1 MCKMDLNL
9 LQDYIDGTIEPLE
22 RVVLEEHLRVCADCR
37 KELNR
42 LKLIDWDLKNF
53 FAETGEIPVPEELA
67 VLRDASIGLFLAEED
82 DRARA
87 EENDRARSAGDDQGK
102 VGFKEVLS
110 LQVSNMNNALMFIN
124 ILSGHSREEK
134 TGRQDLRKKK
144 SLFRKIIGM

>member
-22 RVVLEEHLRVCADCR
+22 RVVLEEHLRLCADCR

-42 LKLIDWDLKNF
+42 LKLIDWDLKNYF
-53 FAETGEIPVPEELA
+53 REAGEVPVPEELA
-67 VLRDASIGLFLAEED
+67 VLRDASVSLFLAEED
-82 DRARA
+82 DRKQAEEFDAARA
-87 EENDRARSAGDDQGK
+87 TGNERGK
-102 VGFKEVLS
+102 VGFKDLLS

-124 ILSGHSREEK
+124 ILSGQIREEK
-134 TGRQDLRKKK
+134 AGRKDRRKKK

>member
-1 MCKMDLNL
+1 VCKMDLNL

-42 LKLIDWDLKNF
+42 LKLIDWDLKNYF
-53 FAETGEIPVPEELA
+53 LEAGKIPVLEELA
-67 VLRDASIGLFLAEED
+67 VIRDVSIGLFLAEED
-82 DRARA
+82 DRKRA
-87 EENDRARSAGDDQGK
+87 EEFDAAWSTGDDRGK
-102 VGFKEVLS
+102 VGFKDVLS

-124 ILSGHSREEK
+124 ILSGQSREEK
-134 TGRQDLRKKK
+134 TGRKDRRKKK